1 MCAAPGARTG
11 GTAALPG
18 REETRRGEEA
28 RRAGGVRGEGLPG
41 RAEQGAEREF
51 RETPAPEAGWA
62 GGGGLRSVC
71 ACVPARR
78 PRPSPGGAARWAG
91 AGVFTVTWTRRWQ
104 LGRCQVIGAEEPPPQ
119 PGRKMQDGPAGP

>member
-11 GTAALPG
+11 STAALQAG
-18 REETRRGEEA
+18 RKQERGGEA
-28 RRAGGVRGEGLPG
+28 RGAGGAGAEGLPG
-41 RAEQGAEREF
+41 RAGKGAGV
-51 RETPAPEAGWA
+51 PGAPGASGRGRGAALRVRLCAGA
-62 GGGGLRSVC
+62 
-71 ACVPARR
+71 AP
-78 PRPSPGGAARWAG
+78 PPFPGGAARWAG